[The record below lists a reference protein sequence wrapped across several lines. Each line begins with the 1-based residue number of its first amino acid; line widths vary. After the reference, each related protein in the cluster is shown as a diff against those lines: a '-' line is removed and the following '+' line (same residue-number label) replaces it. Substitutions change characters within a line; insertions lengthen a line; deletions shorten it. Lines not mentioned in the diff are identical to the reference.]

1 MFQSEYVN
9 GRLSLEQ
16 MTRIL
21 RDQGFTIIGFNHI
34 YNDEDVF
41 AIITELKLSNMTD
54 KSKCFTYVD
63 RNYRLVFLHE
73 DLTKEEKLL
82 VLAHEEGH
90 IFCDHFSHSPIIGK
104 NVAEEYEANEF
115 AHYVLNPSILLRI
128 ASLIM
133 GHVRITTVILI
144 MLVLFI
150 VGSVGITHIIKE
162 KSYYG
167 EYYVTISGN
176 KYHEK
181 DCIFIKNKNNVR
193 RMTID
198 EFKSGMYEACRVCL
212 P

>member
-1 MFQSEYVN
+1 MFHSEYVK

-16 MTRIL
+16 ITRIL
-21 RDQGFTIIGFNHI
+21 RDQGFTIIVFNHI
-34 YNDEDVF
+34 YNDKDVF
-41 AIITELKLSNMTD
+41 EIITELKLSNMTD

-63 RNYRLVFLHE
+63 RNHRLVFLHE
-73 DLTKEEKLL
+73 DLSKEEKLL

-90 IFCDHFSHSPIIGK
+90 IFCEHFSHSPIIGK

-115 AHYVLNPSILLRI
+115 AHYVLNPSILSRT
-128 ASLIM
+128 AALIM
-133 GHVRITTVILI
+133 RHIRITAAILV
-144 MLVLFI
+144 MLALFI
-150 VGSVGITHIIKE
+150 AGSVGITHCIKE

-167 EYYVTISGN
+167 DYYVSISGN

-198 EFKSGMYEACRVCL
+198 EFKSGVYEACRVCL